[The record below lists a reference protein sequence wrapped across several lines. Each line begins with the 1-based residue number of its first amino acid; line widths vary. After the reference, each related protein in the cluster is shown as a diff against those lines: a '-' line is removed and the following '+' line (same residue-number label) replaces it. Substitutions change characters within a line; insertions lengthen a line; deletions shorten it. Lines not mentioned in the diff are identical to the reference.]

1 MKHLAQAT
9 TRLIFVARVPTTA
22 ATAVLGSTQLPGREA
37 TGELHV
43 KATPKHSARKHEG
56 IEEER

>member
-9 TRLIFVARVPTTA
+9 TRLIFVARVPMTA
-22 ATAVLGSTQLPGREA
+22 AMAVSGSTQFPGREA
-37 TGELHV
+37 SGELHMH
-43 KATPKHSARKHEG
+43 ATPKHSARKHEG